1 MTPCFQG
8 AHRGCWIWKEAL
20 LQVRAAGLVAV
31 WSKQATMKTI
41 LLLQTK
47 TITILIG
54 RFYKVNALLF
64 FFLATA
70 GLVAANC
77 LLHYTDQVFILQ
89 KIYHWLSF
97 IPLLRTQLQVHWI
110 SDKLTKV
117 ISTQL
122 EFNCNNLPFLS
133 YDSANKCP
141 AKSALGGLRWFG
153 VGRSNPT
160 TTWLP
165 AARPSRRC

>member
-1 MTPCFQG
+1 M
-8 AHRGCWIWKEAL
+8 
-20 LQVRAAGLVAV
+20 
-31 WSKQATMKTI
+31 
-41 LLLQTK
+41 LQTK
-47 TITILIG
+47 TITILMA
-54 RFYKVNALLF
+54 RFYKVNALVF

-97 IPLLRTQLQVHWI
+97 IPLLRTQLQVHRI
-110 SDKLTKV
+110 SDKLTKL

-133 YDSANKCP
+133 YDSANNCP
-141 AKSALGGLRWFG
+141 AKSALGGLR
-153 VGRSNPT
+153 
-160 TTWLP
+160 
-165 AARPSRRC
+165 

>member
-1 MTPCFQG
+1 M
-8 AHRGCWIWKEAL
+8 L
-20 LQVRAAGLVAV
+20 LV
-31 WSKQATMKTI
+31 WLRLIKTSNDENNYHPNI

-47 TITILIG
+47 TITILMA
-54 RFYKVNALLF
+54 RFYKVNALVF

-89 KIYHWLSF
+89 KIYHQLSF
-97 IPLLRTQLQVHWI
+97 IPLLRTQLQAHWI

-117 ISTQL
+117 ISIQL

-133 YDSANKCP
+133 YDSANNCP
-141 AKSALGGLRWFG
+141 AKSALGGLR
-153 VGRSNPT
+153 
-160 TTWLP
+160 
-165 AARPSRRC
+165 

>member
-1 MTPCFQG
+1 MLDMEGGSFTGMCCWF
-8 AHRGCWIWKEAL
+8 GCRLIKTSNDENNY
-20 LQVRAAGLVAV
+20 QP
-31 WSKQATMKTI
+31 TI
-41 LLLQTK
+41 LLLQAK
-47 TITILIG
+47 AITILIA
-54 RFYKVNALLF
+54 RFYKVNALVF

-133 YDSANKCP
+133 YDSANNCP
-141 AKSALGGLRWFG
+141 AKSALGGLR
-153 VGRSNPT
+153 
-160 TTWLP
+160 
-165 AARPSRRC
+165 